1 MIQEYCRN
9 YSIIP
14 QENNKISSNNS
25 FTLNGSDNISR
36 NKRTLSLNA
45 ELYPSQTNQQYYGQ
59 YGYNPAQKQNQEA
72 YNNIANNSSFQSQ
85 LHQTNNQQRDQQNQI
100 NNCSPA
106 QENKIRTK
114 SQLDNEIEKLRMK
127 LKSVKR
133 NSEDNSSQLV
143 NNVYLK
149 QNQFKENE
157 IPKNQIQKID
167 VKVNS
172 NNGSAQKTGKGSSS
186 LPNAFYTGNTHLNTN
201 NKKVFS
207 EQISDRILVD
217 LKKQTAQKVEDFI
230 ENCYSSK
237 NSKIPQQM
245 QSTHNQ
251 NQSKETRYLKLG
263 DITQQLIQNQNSL
276 DVSSSNGG
284 GNQSSFINN
293 SNVNANVRQSLN
305 IHTSNMY
312 AVNNSNNNFNGQTTK
327 NSAVR
332 HSQGSLPIN
341 NIFQGAAGLNYV
353 TPQNNNNSSF
363 SHSQFHNQQACEIK
377 KCTSC
382 LKRREKSAEKVDR
395 KKLGENKKQFLNK
408 YNISDT
414 RKEYSSYKE
423 QKVQQ
428 RRFSIHTNQIQEPF
442 NFVLQGNQEVSLNS
456 SSVKNQNWLQ
466 QQQQLLQKANQGSFV
481 QHQQQDSES
490 YLDKSWN
497 MKVNSHV
504 KALQQ
509 TLAENSN
516 GVVSNNNSKFIM
528 LNDLNYSQIE
538 HPSNKGNNNAD
549 TTSNCKSLNTTNI
562 VDNSVILCNNQNNLS
577 NIQSQSNSFLSNN
590 NTNFRYSKNLQQ
602 GQNASNC
609 ENISNNSYQTKL
621 YLEEEPKNL
630 QNSALILNNMPSL
643 SGTSKF
649 AGIDIKQFQENFQ
662 IKDNFEAS
670 GKEIQFQKE
679 TFSRVVEHYE
689 SLIREK
695 EKENEEKIQKYEQMI
710 EDMHIENEKLD
721 EYKQQLIIMN
731 NDLAKELENQQQKNK
746 SLQDEDVVT
755 KNKFQDQEL
764 RLNQE
769 ILAYQQKIQ
778 LLEKEKSY
786 INKAFEYKN
795 LECDALKEEVLKQK
809 QELQQIQEKVDQQE
823 LIISEQKFQKQQE
836 IELINTRQQELH
848 KAYKNQFNSF
858 FEKIQKIKVIN
869 DDYLM
874 ANKKEFESVEKR
886 FYEDSLITKPSCIQS
901 TQGDDLE
908 TKNIKLEQENRQLI
922 DKLNSKDEEIS
933 LYKDELTKSDQMNQK
948 IIEIEQKKLK
958 DMYEIEIKNLNQT
971 VSLMKSNEAKLIEII
986 NELEQNITQKE
997 QEINNLKEGVL
1008 QIEQTKQEMETAAQ
1022 QLKAK
1027 IDIVEEQENILEK
1040 KLIELSLSHQSS
1052 IEGNQS
1058 SHLQSSRGLEI
1069 QNLLQ
1074 KVHKLQQQNKTL
1086 NEELIER
1093 EKQVNIL
1100 QHQNQQCQKE
1110 LEELR
1115 SGLQEFEAEVQEMK
1129 RIYNESFEQEKQS
1142 IIQFYEQKLEQQQNQ
1157 ITFLKEKEHS
1167 DANIQSGQYCK
1178 TDEGESNKDDKKQLS
1193 NTLSDP
1199 NILALKKN
1207 VMQSGLPPTNSKKSL
1222 ISFQN
1227 LNMIKQDSNLAL
1239 NRKHNETF
1247 EETFEDGRGGSNL
1260 KLSNIIVNQGEQ
1272 NIQKCNQEQKVENQ
1286 CTFLEYINKFTNE
1299 KGEMNS
1305 DAFSKEI
1312 FQLKEKELLQEI
1324 DNLNK
1329 KYYLQEQNTQL
1340 EISWIRKQ
1348 TESTNYLD
1356 HTQYKEQLDSLQN
1369 QINQL
1374 KMIKQQLSAVS
1385 KEIDQRFEK
1394 NLLEE
1399 YAQELK
1405 QKQIEIQINEKEI
1418 TQKLEQ
1424 YASINEEFQL
1434 EFSKNINN
1442 LSETSEEAVN
1452 IQQKM
1457 NKTPSK
1463 AQSNSIYK
1471 KLNEIGS
1478 CQKENPSNYL
1488 FENQKEAYES
1498 LQHTV

>member
-14 QENNKISSNNS
+14 QENNKISNNSS
-25 FTLNGSDNISR
+25 FTLNGCDNISR

-45 ELYPSQTNQQYYGQ
+45 ELYPSQTNQQNYGQ
-59 YGYNPAQKQNQEA
+59 YSHNAAQKQNQQA
-72 YNNIANNSSFQSQ
+72 YNNTNKDSTFQSSLQ
-85 LHQTNNQQRDQQNQI
+85 QANNQQRDQKNQI

-133 NSEDNSSQLV
+133 NSEENSNQIV
-143 NNVYLK
+143 NSVFLK
-149 QNQFKENE
+149 KNQFKENE
-157 IPKNQIQKID
+157 ILKNQIQKTE

-172 NNGSAQKTGKGSSS
+172 NNGSAQKNGKGSSS
-186 LPNAFYTGNTHLNTN
+186 LPNAFYTGNTHQNIN
-201 NKKVFS
+201 NKKIFS
-207 EQISDRILVD
+207 EQVSDRILVD

-237 NSKIPQQM
+237 NSKLPQQIA
-245 QSTHNQ
+245 SSNNW
-251 NQSKETRYLKLG
+251 NQSKQAKYLKLG
-263 DITQQLIQNQNSL
+263 DITQQLMQNQNQL
-276 DVSSSNGG
+276 DVSSSNC
-284 GNQSSFINN
+284 GNQSSLKNN
-293 SNVNANVRQSLN
+293 TNVNANQKQSLN

-312 AVNNSNNNFNGQTTK
+312 AVSDSNNCFNGQTTK
-327 NSAVR
+327 NSAAR
-332 HSQGSLPIN
+332 HSQGSLPLN
-341 NIFQGAAGLNYV
+341 NIFQGATGLNYV
-353 TPQNNNNSSF
+353 TPQNVNNNSF

-442 NFVLQGNQEVSLNS
+442 NFVLQGNQDLNS
-456 SSVKNQNWLQ
+456 SSVKNQN
-466 QQQQLLQKANQGSFV
+466 QQQLLQKANQGNFSY
-481 QHQQQDSES
+481 QQQQDSES
-490 YLDKSWN
+490 NLDKSWN

-509 TLAENSN
+509 ALAENNN
-516 GVVSNNNSKFIM
+516 GVVSNNNSRFIM
-528 LNDLNYSQIE
+528 LNDLNYSQID
-538 HPSNKGNNNAD
+538 HTSNKENNNAD
-549 TTSNCKSLNTTNI
+549 TTSNCKSLNTTII
-562 VDNSVILCNNQNNLS
+562 VDSSIVVGNNQNNLS
-577 NIQSQSNSFLSNN
+577 KMQSQSNSFLSNN
-590 NTNFRYSKNLQQ
+590 NTNFRYPKNLQQ
-602 GQNASNC
+602 IQNASNC
-609 ENISNNSYQTKL
+609 ESISNNSYQTKL

-630 QNSALILNNMPSL
+630 QNNALILNNISL

-649 AGIDIKQFQENFQ
+649 AGIDIKQLSENFQ
-662 IKDNFEAS
+662 SKDNFEVS
-670 GKEIQFQKE
+670 GKEVQLQKVN
-679 TFSRVVEHYE
+679 FSRVVEHYE
-689 SLIREK
+689 QLIREK
-695 EKENEEKIQKYEQMI
+695 EKENEEKIQKYDQII
-710 EDMHIENEKLD
+710 EEMHIENEKLD

-746 SLQDEDVVT
+746 TLQDEDLAT
-755 KNKFQDQEL
+755 KNKFQDQEV

-769 ILAYQQKIQ
+769 ILSYQQKIQ
-778 LLEKEKSY
+778 QLEKEKSF
-786 INKAFEYKN
+786 INKSFEYKS
-795 LECDALKEEVLKQK
+795 LECDTLKEEVFKHKQD
-809 QELQQIQEKVDQQE
+809 LQQMQQKVDQQE

-836 IELINTRQQELH
+836 IDLINTRQQELH

-874 ANKKEFESVEKR
+874 ANKREFESVEKR

-908 TKNIKLEQENRQLI
+908 TKNIKLELENRQLV
-922 DKLNSKDEEIS
+922 DKLNSKDEEIN

-958 DMYEIEIKNLNQT
+958 DMYEIEIQNLSET
-971 VSLMKSNEAKLIEII
+971 VSLMKSNEAKLIELI
-986 NELEQNITQKE
+986 NELEQNISQKE
-997 QEINNLKEGVL
+997 QEINSLKEGIL
-1008 QIEQTKQEMETAAQ
+1008 QIEQTKQEMETATQ
-1022 QLKAK
+1022 QLKAQ
-1027 IDIVEEQENILEK
+1027 IDIVEDQENILEK
-1040 KLIELSLSHQSS
+1040 KVIKLSLSHQSS

-1058 SHLQSSRGLEI
+1058 NNLQSSRGLEI

-1074 KVHKLQQQNKTL
+1074 KVHKQKQQNKTL

-1129 RIYNESFEQEKQS
+1129 RIYNQSFEQERQS
-1142 IIQFYEQKLEQQQNQ
+1142 IIQFYEQKLEQQQNK
-1157 ITFLKEKEHS
+1157 ITFLKEKVQS
-1167 DANIQSGQYCK
+1167 DANTQSGQYCK
-1178 TDEGESNKDDKKQLS
+1178 TDEGESKKEDKKQLL

-1199 NILALKKN
+1199 NISILKKN
-1207 VMQSGLPPTNSKKSL
+1207 VIQCGLPPAYSKKSL
-1222 ISFQN
+1222 ISFSN
-1227 LNMIKQDSNLAL
+1227 LNMIKQDSNLTL

-1247 EETFEDGRGGSNL
+1247 EETFEDGRGGSYL

-1272 NIQKCNQEQKVENQ
+1272 NNQKCDQEQKVENQ
-1286 CTFLEYINKFTNE
+1286 CTFLEYMNKFTNE

-1385 KEIDQRFEK
+1385 REIDQRFEK

-1399 YAQELK
+1399 YTQELK

-1434 EFSKNINN
+1434 ELSKNLNN
-1442 LSETSEEAVN
+1442 LSEASEEN
-1452 IQQKM
+1452 TNLQQKL
-1457 NKTPSK
+1457 NRTPNK

-1471 KLNEIGS
+1471 KLNQIGS

-1498 LQHTV
+1498 LQNTV